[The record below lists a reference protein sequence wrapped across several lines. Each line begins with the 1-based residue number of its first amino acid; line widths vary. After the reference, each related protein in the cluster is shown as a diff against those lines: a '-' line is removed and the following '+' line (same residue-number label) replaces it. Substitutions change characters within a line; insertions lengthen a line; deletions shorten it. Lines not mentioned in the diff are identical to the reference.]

1 MSHVQ
6 LSIPVAM
13 LVENALTSGEPKEAI
28 ISCLRS
34 GDFAPLLKKVKEP
47 EMDFA
52 ERLRTAEEIGDDWEE
67 ALHSGYEFKFLHING
82 LKRLLAFRFGK
93 EAERDYTQENLSL
106 RHLRLTPEEIA
117 ILRTLVGR
125 QWRVF
130 AEEASEGNGTEPQ
143 VVVGIEL
150 KYR

>member
-1 MSHVQ
+1 M
-6 LSIPVAM
+6 
-13 LVENALTSGEPKEAI
+13 
-28 ISCLRS
+28 
-34 GDFAPLLKKVKEP
+34 
-47 EMDFA
+47 
-52 ERLRTAEEIGDDWEE
+52 
-67 ALHSGYEFKFLHING
+67 
-82 LKRLLAFRFGK
+82 
-93 EAERDYTQENLSL
+93 SL